1 MFSSFDLLKDI
12 ALIIITWLLTPYLD
26 GFRARISKSFKEKYE
41 QRKNILENTI
51 QFILN
56 NPNEEIILRNRLQY
70 QNIIIILGLF
80 FGIILTS
87 SGNIINMITGYFI
100 IIVSMYGNYRIS
112 RLQNIIYKV
121 NEYKSKANPEID
133 LELYYRGKKKN

>member
-1 MFSSFDLLKDI
+1 MNSGVELMKDI
-12 ALIIITWLLTPYLD
+12 VLILVTWLLTPYLD
-26 GFRARISKSFKEKYE
+26 GFRAKISKSFKEKYE

-51 QFILN
+51 QYILN
-56 NPNEEIILRNRLQY
+56 NPNEEIILRNRLHY
-70 QNIIIILGLF
+70 LNIIIILGLF

-87 SGNIINMITGYFI
+87 NTNIINMITGYFI
-100 IIVSMYGNYRIS
+100 IIASLIGNYRIS